1 MSPYTATS
9 FVFLGIALLC
19 VDRRGG
25 KANALS
31 QWLALGAALLPLVT
45 LAGYAFDERRLYAF
59 GRDVGM
65 AMHTALGMLLLSLGL
80 VSLRPQHGLTR
91 VVMDMSAGGVMARR
105 LLPTVLLPPALGA
118 LVALCVREGQLDEGL
133 AWPFFTV
140 TTMVAFAALIW
151 RNAAHLNE
159 MHAAQRLAAER
170 ALAHAERQ
178 ATLAAEN
185 ERLYLAA
192 ERASRQR
199 EDVLA
204 IVSHD
209 LKNPLSTVRL
219 SVAVLQRKLPAL
231 PEEARGM
238 RKQVEA
244 IERAVNLMQGLITRL
259 LDAAR
264 LDAGQALAVEPRPE
278 DLTALVTEALA
289 VIEPLA
295 ADKGLR
301 LELHLT
307 PGLQAPCDRDR
318 ILQVLANL
326 LGNAVKFTPGG
337 GTLSVEA
344 IRLDGAARVAVRD
357 SGPGIPEAQRARI
370 FERHWQAGGQDARQ
384 GSGLGLYIAQGIIAA
399 HGGHIEVQ
407 SVSGQGS
414 TFAFTLPLTAAQQ
427 PTSDA

>member
-1 MSPYTATS
+1 M
-9 FVFLGIALLC
+9 
-19 VDRRGG
+19 
-25 KANALS
+25 
-31 QWLALGAALLPLVT
+31 
-45 LAGYAFDERRLYAF
+45 
-59 GRDVGM
+59 
-65 AMHTALGMLLLSLGL
+65 
-80 VSLRPQHGLTR
+80 
-91 VVMDMSAGGVMARR
+91 
-105 LLPTVLLPPALGA
+105 
-118 LVALCVREGQLDEGL
+118 
-133 AWPFFTV
+133 
-140 TTMVAFAALIW
+140 
-151 RNAAHLNE
+151 
-159 MHAAQRLAAER
+159 
-170 ALAHAERQ
+170 
-178 ATLAAEN
+178 
-185 ERLYLAA
+185 
-192 ERASRQR
+192 
-199 EDVLA
+199 A

-231 PEEARGM
+231 PEEARGL

-244 IERAVNLMQGLITRL
+244 IERAANLMQGLITRL
-259 LDAAR
+259 PDAAR

-278 DLTALVTEALA
+278 DLSALVSEALA

-301 LELHLT
+301 LERHLT
-307 PGLQAPCDRDR
+307 PGLEAPCDRER

-344 IRLDGAARVAVRD
+344 TRLDKEARVAVSD

-399 HGGHIEVQ
+399 HGGRIEVQ